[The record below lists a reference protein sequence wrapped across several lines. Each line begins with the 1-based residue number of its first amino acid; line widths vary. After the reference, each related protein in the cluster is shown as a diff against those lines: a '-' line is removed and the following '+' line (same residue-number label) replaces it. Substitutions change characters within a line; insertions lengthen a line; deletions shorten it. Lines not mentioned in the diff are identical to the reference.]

1 MLDPK
6 PMCRARL
13 LRWGTRGLVL
23 VLVGAGTWWLGN
35 ILVGSNLHTVI
46 PGRVYRSAQPTEASL
61 ERCVRNYGIR
71 TVVNLRGCGN
81 PLPWYLAEGRT
92 AQRLGLGLED
102 VSFSAIHLP
111 APGELRELLDV
122 LDHAEYPLLL
132 HCRHGSD
139 RTGLAAAVVL
149 LLQDGVP
156 YARAR
161 RELGLYYGHLS
172 FGRTGLLDS
181 FFEMYEEWLRA
192 TGKDH
197 TPAVFRH
204 WVLDE
209 YRGGWC
215 EGGVENVAA
224 TGAPKAGQPIAYRVR
239 LRNRSQATWQL
250 TPITT
255 AGIHVYYHVWDA
267 DGAVV
272 ADARAG
278 FVEASIPPGARYEV
292 TIVVPPLKAGHYW
305 LAVDLIEEYHCC
317 FYQVGAEVWEE
328 ELIVP

>member
-1 MLDPK
+1 MRQGWPHARPEADVPRPPAALGHART
-6 PMCRARL
+6 RARTGWRRHVVARQYPRRL
-13 LRWGTRGLVL
+13 ESAHRHPRTRL
-23 VLVGAGTWWLGN
+23 
-35 ILVGSNLHTVI
+35 
-46 PGRVYRSAQPTEASL
+46 
-61 ERCVRNYGIR
+61 
-71 TVVNLRGCGN
+71 
-81 PLPWYLAEGRT
+81 PLRT
-92 AQRLGLGLED
+92 AYGSVAGALCAQLRHSDGGEPAWLRQSLAV
-102 VSFSAIHLP
+102 VSCRRTHGA